1 MDTDNTYLAVANE
14 MWKGGT
20 VEEACES
27 LDIDFLKFWG
37 DMSCGVGRYFI
48 ALAGLVQA
56 REEYLCSPKYEFQT
70 SCGRT
75 DQQCRGTG
83 CPAIEIRG

>member
-1 MDTDNTYLAVANE
+1 MSKLYLDIADRI
-14 MWKGGT
+14 WKGMT
-20 VEEACES
+20 VPEACED
-27 LDIDFLKFWG
+27 LGVDGLEVWG
-37 DMSCGVGRYFI
+37 NTSCGVGRYFI

-75 DQQCRGTG
+75 DQQCIGTG